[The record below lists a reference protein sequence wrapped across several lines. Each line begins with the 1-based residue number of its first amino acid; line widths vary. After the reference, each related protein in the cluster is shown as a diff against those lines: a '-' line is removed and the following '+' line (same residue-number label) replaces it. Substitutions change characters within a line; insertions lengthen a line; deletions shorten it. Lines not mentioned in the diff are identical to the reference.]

1 MIAHWVRTEG
11 AWLSEPMPQRSGRRL
26 VVACT
31 DDRPCRGFLTWLFE
45 AAPGAR
51 SGHSAEPFSYGYWQL
66 RIVDED
72 REHERLQEKTS
83 DGSEFVS
90 WIRNAPSYWHAQHE
104 ACDRARSP
112 FAPPRLDQ
120 LVAISEGV
128 LSSEPVE
135 GVRYNAPDHMTGW
148 YLTTDKYDGDVS
160 TLVLEHVVHVT
171 HARPDLAPLIALAPG
186 FRFWSGPP
194 AEAWYDPKAAAA
206 E

>member
-72 REHERLQEKTS
+72 REHERLQEKNS
-83 DGSEFVS
+83 GDK
-90 WIRNAPSYWHAQHE
+90 
-104 ACDRARSP
+104 
-112 FAPPRLDQ
+112 
-120 LVAISEGV
+120 
-128 LSSEPVE
+128 
-135 GVRYNAPDHMTGW
+135 RYILHD
-148 YLTTDKYDGDVS
+148 
-160 TLVLEHVVHVT
+160 
-171 HARPDLAPLIALAPG
+171 
-186 FRFWSGPP
+186 GPP
-194 AEAWYDPKAAAA
+194 YANGHIHMGHALNKILNPLGVIVEPD
-206 E
+206 